1 MSNESNRSESSIDR
15 SGQRFQNPAG
25 IFRRKTEFIN
35 VYTVWSSLE
44 IFRSSSELSRLDQEV
59 KQWTLTFQKN

>member
-25 IFRRKTEFIN
+25 VFRRKTEFIN
-35 VYTVWSSLE
+35 VYT
-44 IFRSSSELSRLDQEV
+44 F
-59 KQWTLTFQKN
+59 